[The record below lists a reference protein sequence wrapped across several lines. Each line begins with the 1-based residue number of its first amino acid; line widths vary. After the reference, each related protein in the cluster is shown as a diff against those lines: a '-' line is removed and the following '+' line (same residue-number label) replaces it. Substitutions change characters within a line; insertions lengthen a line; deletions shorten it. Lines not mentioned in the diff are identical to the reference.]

1 MNNKN
6 EYSFEL
12 HQNMRNRQYANT
24 LLKRSISRF
33 GRILVLTGARQT
45 GKTTL
50 VRRLFP
56 DYTYIS
62 IEDPVMRST
71 FSNLTAQQWKSI
83 YPKAILDEVQ
93 KEPQLIESIKATY
106 DQWDEPRYILLGSS
120 QLLLM
125 EKVRESLAGRC
136 SIVEIY
142 PLTLPEL
149 QTKGWEDPVV
159 PSLFQQEI
167 QQQIDGDYLPSF
179 LLDKKHISKLAAY
192 NHYLQFG
199 GYPAVSGS
207 DTTPDEK
214 AEWLKNYVRTY
225 LERDV
230 RDLASFRDLE
240 PFVKLQQ
247 YIALNTGS
255 LTNASSIGKQLGV
268 SVKTVQRYIK
278 YFEMSYQA
286 LNLPSWS
293 RNPNKRLVKSSKVHY
308 MDLGVI
314 HAVLNKRGGLTGNE
328 HESAIVSEIYKQ
340 AKSVDSAVQ
349 FSFLRTHDGKEVDLL
364 LEFQDFYYAFE
375 IKMAERVNRTDAKHL
390 FGLEEILDKPVKKAF
405 LLSNDVDT
413 KYFDEK
419 TIAIHAAMFLG

>member
-1 MNNKN
+1 MI
-6 EYSFEL
+6 
-12 HQNMRNRQYANT
+12 NRQNSDA
-24 LLKRSISRF
+24 LLKKSISRF

-50 VRRLFP
+50 VRRLFSN
-56 DYTYIS
+56 YTYIS
-62 IEDPVMRST
+62 VEDPVTRSA
-71 FSNLTAQQWKSI
+71 FSNLTAQQWRNN
-83 YPKAILDEVQ
+83 YPQAILDEVQ

-106 DQWDEPRYILLGSS
+106 DQWEEPRYILLGSS

-136 SIVEIY
+136 TIMEIF

-149 QTKGWEDPVV
+149 QTKSWDDPVI

-167 QQQIDGDYLPSF
+167 QQQFEGEFLPSF
-179 LLDKKHISKLAAY
+179 LLDSKYATKLTVYA
-192 NHYLQFG
+192 HYLNFG
-199 GYPAVSGS
+199 GYPAVSGEDS
-207 DTTPDEK
+207 TQEEK
-214 AEWLKNYVRTY
+214 EEWLKNYVRTY

-247 YIALNTGS
+247 YLALNTGS
-255 LTNASSIGKQLGV
+255 LTNASSIGKQLGIT
-268 SVKTVQRYIK
+268 VKTVQRYIK

-286 LNLPSWS
+286 IILPSWS
-293 RNPNKRLVKSSKVHY
+293 RNQNKRLVKASKVHY

-314 HAVLNKRGGLTGNE
+314 HSVLNKRGGLTGNE
-328 HESAIVSEIYKQ
+328 YESAIVSEIYKQ
-340 AKSVDSAVQ
+340 TRNAGQSAQ

-364 LEFQDFYYAFE
+364 IEFQDFYYAFE
-375 IKMAERVNRTDAKHL
+375 IKIAEKVNRIDAKHL
-390 FGLEEILDKPVKKAF
+390 FGIEEILDKPVKKAF
-405 LLSNDVDT
+405 LLSNDVRT
-413 KYFDEK
+413 QYFDEK